1 MATLMLGIVP
11 QEGVWLGLSL
21 RGVCAAST
29 EGLNAKQTLNT
40 IFCFSPFFFS
50 IKAKIL
56 LRYLLV
62 KTGTYG
68 GLSQKWNGI
77 MQMFKW
83 QWRERGTTCTKI

>member
-40 IFCFSPFFFS
+40 IFCFSPFFFFHKS
-50 IKAKIL
+50 KNPLEISVSEN
-56 LRYLLV
+56 RYLWRSFTKV
-62 KTGTYG
+62 E
-68 GLSQKWNGI
+68 WHNANV
-77 MQMFKW
+77 QMAVEG
-83 QWRERGTTCTKI
+83 ERYHLY